1 MQHTAYKREGSILQI
16 PTSKNARF
24 NFPPISQVY
33 FFVGHIIMTMVLA
46 VFCTLLF
53 ESPFIGLEKIAMG
66 GGGRKRPERTQENV
80 K

>member
-1 MQHTAYKREGSILQI
+1 
-16 PTSKNARF
+16 
-24 NFPPISQVY
+24 VY

-66 GGGRKRPERTQENV
+66 GGGRKRPERTQANV